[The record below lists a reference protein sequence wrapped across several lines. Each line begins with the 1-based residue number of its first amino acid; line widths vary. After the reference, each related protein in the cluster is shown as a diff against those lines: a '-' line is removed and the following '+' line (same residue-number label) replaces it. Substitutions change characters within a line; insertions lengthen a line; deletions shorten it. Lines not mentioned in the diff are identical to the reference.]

1 MKKLSKN
8 FLVGLGLALFGLLM
22 LLGCWL
28 CYSFWICCF
37 FRTSVPFVSIG
48 LLYSLATFGIFVL
61 DIYDS
66 LVLDEIKMPND
77 KRIKWIKTELRI
89 VTIGLIFMIL
99 FPILYKYIPAVKTIC
114 VVLEYL
120 LLSW

>member
-28 CYSFWICCF
+28 CYSFWICLF
-37 FRTSVPFVSIG
+37 FSTSVPFVSIG
-48 LLYSLATFGIFVL
+48 LLYSLATSGIFVL